1 MQLTKEQTEIGK
13 SNFNEAV
20 GSTSRRD
27 FLKGAAAAGAGLGA
41 FYFGYEALAGDRVK
55 VAFIGTGDEGSVL
68 INEYP
73 TDFMEVVAIADLRPE
88 NRKKAFMGDPGNPS
102 VRMGLDRKLGDASHV
117 EVFDSHEALIAEK
130 DRLGLEAVVIAVPL
144 VGHAPVAQDCL
155 DAGLH
160 VLSEKLMAKTIKECK
175 ELVAKAN
182 AKGLLYAVGHQRHYN
197 VLYENATKL
206 IQMGLLGEIKYIRA
220 QWHRN
225 NSFPGADSWRK
236 DVWQQKKYGLPVPND
251 EEKKAL
257 NEMAAKHGYGDMHE
271 LVNWRLYDSTGGGLM
286 AELGSHQLDACSIF
300 LGKVHPLDVQGF
312 GGKIFYGVQGIGTQ
326 NQQQDDRDIDDHVFV
341 TFTFPGENYAN
352 DPNDKCVVTYS
363 SISTNS
369 VEPYGEIVF
378 GNRATLWMQQEQT
391 AVLVKERGG
400 GAPGGPDY
408 RLHVVTNDETG
419 APVLD
424 AYETGAPTPAAA
436 DAAAAMG
443 EKVSRGYKEEMEHF
457 CFVVRNPEL
466 IGKKP
471 SEGGIRCDGVVAM
484 GDAIMALT
492 ANRAMALGKK
502 IEFKEEWFDPTKPDT
517 PEADYPLEGE
527 NPEDFVFKA

>member
-27 FLKGAAAAGAGLGA
+27 FLKGAAAAGVGLGA
-41 FYFGYEALAGDRVK
+41 FYFGYEALAGNPVK

-68 INEYP
+68 INEHPPEY
-73 TDFMEVVAIADLRPE
+73 MEIVAVADLRPE
-88 NRKKAFMGDPGNPS
+88 NRERAFTGDPKNQD
-102 VRMGLDRKLGDASHV
+102 VRMGLNKKLGDASHI
-117 EVFDSHEALIAEK
+117 EVFDSHTALLEEK
-130 DRLGLEAVVIAVPL
+130 DRLGIEAVVIAVPL
-144 VGHAPVAQDCL
+144 KGHAPVAQDCL

-160 VLSEKLMAKTIKECK
+160 VLSEKLMAKNIKECK
-175 ELVAKAN
+175 ELIAKAKAN
-182 AKGLLYAVGHQRHYN
+182 DLLYAVGHQRHYN

-225 NSFPGADSWRK
+225 NSFPGADSW
-236 DVWQQKKYGLPVPND
+236 QKKVWLGSKTD

-257 NEMAAKHGYGDMHE
+257 DEMVQNYGYDNMAQ
-271 LVNWRLYDSTGGGLM
+271 LVNWRLYDETGGGLM

-300 LGKVHPLDVQGF
+300 LGKVHPLTVQGY
-312 GGKIFYGVQGIGTQ
+312 GGKIFYGVQGVGTQ
-326 NQQQDDRDIDDHVFV
+326 KQQSDDRDIDDHVFV
-341 TFTFPGENYAN
+341 TFTFPGDNYSN

-369 VEPYGEIVF
+369 SEPYGEIVF
-378 GNRATLWMQQEQT
+378 GNRATLWMQKEQQ
-391 AVLVKERGG
+391 AILVKEQGG
-400 GAPGGPDY
+400 GKPGGPDY
-408 RLHVVTNDETG
+408 RLHVVTSDETG

-424 AYETGAPTPAAA
+424 AYETGAPSPAAA
-436 DAAAAMG
+436 DASAAMG

-457 CFVVRNPEL
+457 CYVVRNPDL
-466 IGKKP
+466 IGKKA
-471 SEGGIRCDGVVAM
+471 SEGGVRCDGTVAM

-492 ANRAMALGKK
+492 ANIAMEKG
-502 IEFKEEWFDPTKPDT
+502 IMVEFKDEWFDPNDPAT
-517 PEADYPLEGE
+517 PEADVLYEGNE
-527 NPEDFVFKA
+527 EKAAEFRFDPAQV